1 MAARSMQAPIR
12 IGGVHVRAGERRL
25 IDLPVPH
32 LYTHAALTIPV
43 QVLHGR
49 EAGPR
54 LFVCAAIHGDE
65 INGVEIIRRVL
76 GVKGLRHLKG
86 TLLAVPVVNVYG
98 FIGQSRYL
106 PDRRDLNRCFPGSDK
121 GPLASR
127 LAHVFFSEIAL
138 LCTHGLDLHTG
149 AIHRHN
155 LPQVRACTDDAETLA
170 MARAFGA
177 PVLINTA
184 LVDGSIRKALARR
197 GIPIVVYEAGEA
209 LRFDEDC
216 IRVGVEGVLAVM
228 RHLGML
234 PQSRARR
241 RRIGPLEG
249 RSSGWVRAPQSG
261 ILRTLTPLGA
271 RVVEHQCLGVVAD
284 PFGEREAE
292 IRTPTAG
299 IVIGRINLPLVNEGE
314 ALFHIARVG
323 PGEETARAEALG
335 TLIPDLDEAR
345 AAGTA
350 VGPPLG

>member
-1 MAARSMQAPIR
+1 MKVGALTQPPIHV
-12 IGGVHVRAGERRL
+12 GGVEVRAGQRRL

-32 LYTHAALTIPV
+32 LYTHAALSIPV

-54 LFVCAAIHGDE
+54 LFVCAAVHGDE

-76 GVKGLRHLKG
+76 GVKGLGRLRG

-106 PDRRDLNRCFPGSDK
+106 PDRRDLNRCFPGSEK

-127 LAHVFFSEIAL
+127 LAHVFFSEIAE

-149 AIHRHN
+149 AIHRDN
-155 LPQVRACTDDAETLA
+155 LPQVRACTDDPDTHA

-177 PVLINTA
+177 PMLVNTA

-209 LRFDEDC
+209 LRFDELA
-216 IRVGVEGVLAVM
+216 IRVGVAGVLAVM

-234 PQSRARR
+234 PAKRARQGR
-241 RRIGPLEG
+241 VEPLEG

-271 RVVEHQCLGVVAD
+271 RVHEGQCLGVVAD

-292 IRTPTAG
+292 VKTPASG

-323 PGEETARAEALG
+323 PGEDTRADALA
-335 TLIPDLDEAR
+335 TLIADLDEAR
-345 AAGTA
+345 ATPTLAE
-350 VGPPLG
+350 PPLG